1 MKTNSYVIRHTH
13 ISLGEADI
21 PVLSGCKPPNA
32 TKVYGSSLKLKFY
45 CSSGSTCTFKTKDYN
60 FSDIID
66 IKV

>member
-1 MKTNSYVIRHTH
+1 MKTNAYVIRHTR
-13 ISLGEADI
+13 ISLEEADI

-32 TKVYGSSLKLKFY
+32 TKVCGSSLKLKFY
-45 CSSGSTCTFKTKDYN
+45 CSSGSTFKTKDDN